1 VSLMGGELLLSV
13 SLAFDCLAIALSLG
27 MRGIQGRS
35 LGILALCF
43 GGFQGGML
51 ALGILGSQLLSLIFA
66 QYMSWI
72 AAALLFW
79 IGLKMLKEGFEKEE
93 DSEDI
98 PVKNIP
104 WATYISLSIATSID
118 ALAAGLTLPTLN
130 LAPGVSLVGVTLCSF
145 GFALIGG
152 HYGKRWG
159 EHLGQYAEVVGGV
172 VLCALGF
179 KALW

>member
-1 VSLMGGELLLSV
+1 MGGELLLSV

-51 ALGILGSQLLSLIFA
+51 ALGIAGSQLLSLVFA

-79 IGLKMLKEGFEKEE
+79 IGLKMLKEGFEKGE
-93 DSEDI
+93 DTAKI
-98 PVKNIP
+98 PVNNIP
-104 WATYISLSIATSID
+104 WITYFGLSIATSID
-118 ALAAGLTLPTLN
+118 ALAAGLTLPTLH
-130 LAPGVSLVGVTLCSF
+130 LAPGVSFISVTLCSW
-145 GFALIGG
+145 GFALLGG

-159 EHLGQYAEVVGGV
+159 EHLGQYAEVMGGV
-172 VLCALGF
+172 ILCALGI

>member
-1 VSLMGGELLLSV
+1 MGGEILLSV

-27 MRGIQGRS
+27 IQGIQKRS
-35 LGILALCF
+35 LWILALCF

-51 ALGILGSQLLSLIFA
+51 AVGMAGNILMSLIFA

-79 IGLKMLKEGFEKEE
+79 IGIKMLKEGFEK
-93 DSEDI
+93 DNDTEDI
-98 PVKNIP
+98 PAQNIP
-104 WATYISLSIATSID
+104 WVTYLTLSIATSID
-118 ALAAGLTLPTLN
+118 ALAAGLTLQTLQ
-130 LAPGVSLVGVTLCSF
+130 LHFGLSLGLVTLCSF
-145 GFALIGG
+145 AFALFGG

-159 EHLGQYAEVVGGV
+159 AHLGQYAERVGGI
-172 VLCALGF
+172 VLCALGV

>member
-1 VSLMGGELLLSV
+1 MWGETLLSV

-27 MRGIQGRS
+27 MRGIHGRA

-51 ALGILGSQLLSLIFA
+51 AIGMGGSTLLSLVFA

-72 AAALLFW
+72 AAVLLFW
-79 IGLKMLKEGFEKEE
+79 IGGKMLKEGFETDDEA
-93 DSEDI
+93 EDI
-98 PVKNIP
+98 PVQNIP
-104 WATYISLSIATSID
+104 WATYVTLSIATSID
-118 ALAAGLTLPTLN
+118 ALAAGLTLQTLN
-130 LAPGVSLVGVTLCSF
+130 LNLVISLVLVTLCSF

-159 EHLGQYAEVVGGV
+159 EHLGQYAEIVGGF
-172 VLCALGF
+172 VLCGLGL
-179 KALW
+179 KALF